1 MANTISIVNQ
11 VAIQLL
17 YYEIDFSLLSIRLIF
32 EHFLHESDHFLWVKH

>member
-32 EHFLHESDHFLWVKH
+32 EHFLNKSDHFFWVKH